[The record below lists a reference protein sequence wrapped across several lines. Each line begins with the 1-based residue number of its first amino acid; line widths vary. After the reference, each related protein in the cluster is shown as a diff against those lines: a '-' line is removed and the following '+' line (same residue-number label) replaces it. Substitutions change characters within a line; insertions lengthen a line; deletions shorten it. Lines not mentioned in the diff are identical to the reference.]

1 MKLNYIYQ
9 DLQQEIKYV
18 MAHYELVS
26 SIKKSTSLLLFF
38 FFIFLELVSDDLKTV
53 RLELGI
59 VP

>member
-18 MAHYELVS
+18 VAHYELVS
-26 SIKKSTSLLLFF
+26 SIKKSTSLLLF